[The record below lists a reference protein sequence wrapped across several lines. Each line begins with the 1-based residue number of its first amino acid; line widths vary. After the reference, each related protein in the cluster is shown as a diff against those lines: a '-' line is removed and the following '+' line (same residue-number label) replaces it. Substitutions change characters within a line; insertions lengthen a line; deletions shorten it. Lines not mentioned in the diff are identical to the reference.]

1 MPTKGNLTKYER
13 TTNTFIFTYMALCRL
28 STEGTPNHLHTPQN
42 DKIYDQVAKSHK
54 IRKRCKITTT
64 LFSKMSSG
72 SKNNASTMAE
82 LDDVDDH
89 VRNENVD
96 GGNDVA
102 IDVVSLL
109 FDSLYD
115 IETAKIYLT
124 SNLFAVVC
132 LQTSIQ

>member
-1 MPTKGNLTKYER
+1 
-13 TTNTFIFTYMALCRL
+13 MA
-28 STEGTPNHLHTPQN
+28 
-42 DKIYDQVAKSHK
+42 DQ
-54 IRKRCKITTT
+54 
-64 LFSKMSSG
+64 
-72 SKNNASTMAE
+72 
-82 LDDVDDH
+82 DDVDDH